1 MRIPKTNKYPI
12 HDLYVSELKPIE
24 LDGQI
29 RMPILSFKDHLLRR
43 FEFAESIL
51 LNPKYQTDMKV
62 RAVADEIWISLRGK
76 ARFTW
81 LDLRSYSPSY
91 EARYEIQVE
100 NPTRVLA
107 PFGVAFGIQTLDEPV
122 HLIRFS
128 THPEGEHEGDRV
140 IPWEPG

>member
-1 MRIPKTNKYPI
+1 MTNKYLI
-12 HDLYVSELKPIE
+12 HDLYISELQPIE
-24 LDGQI
+24 MDDQI
-29 RMPILSFKDHLLRR
+29 RMPILSFTDHLLRR

-51 LNPKYQTDMKV
+51 LSPKCQTDMKI
-62 RAVADEIWISLRGK
+62 RAVADEIWISLSGK

-100 NPTRVLA
+100 KPTRVLV
-107 PFGVAFGIQTLDEPV
+107 PFGVAFGIQTLDGPV

-128 THPEGEHEGDRV
+128 THPDGEHEGDRM
-140 IPWEPG
+140 IPWETG